1 MSEESEDKQRTAQR
15 LSALSSIFGK
25 DRVPGTLADLINFN
39 KRPRRRAPR
48 GESVF
53 TQLRRF
59 KTKPVKENP
68 EFDIVGRQVPD
79 IEKQVRTDVLQ
90 TLSNLDPKM
99 VEPRL
104 KRMSRDLQDLNRTVS
119 PAIRSSK
126 GTFVNVK
133 TKLGRTKKTRIT

>member
-25 DRVPGTLADLINFN
+25 GTVPSSLADLINFN
-39 KRPRRRAPR
+39 KRPRRRAPK

-104 KRMSRDLQDLNRTVS
+104 KRMSVDLQDLNRTVS

>member
-1 MSEESEDKQRTAQR
+1 MSEESEDKQKQAKKIET
-15 LSALSSIFGK
+15 LGKLFGT
-25 DRVPGTLADLINFN
+25 PGSLFDLINFN

-53 TQLRRF
+53 TQLKRF

-104 KRMSRDLQDLNRTVS
+104 KRMSAELQDLRRTIA
-119 PAIRSSK
+119 PASK

>member
-1 MSEESEDKQRTAQR
+1 MSEESEDKQKQAKKIET
-15 LSALSSIFGK
+15 LDKLFGTH
-25 DRVPGTLADLINFN
+25 GSLFDLINFD

-48 GESVF
+48 GESVT

-59 KTKPVKENP
+59 KTKPVKETP

-90 TLSNLDPKM
+90 NLSNLDPKM

-104 KRMSRDLQDLNRTVS
+104 KRMSSDLQDLNRTLA
-119 PAIRSSK
+119 PAST

>member
-1 MSEESEDKQRTAQR
+1 MSEESEDKQKQAQKIST
-15 LSALSSIFGK
+15 LSKVFGK
-25 DRVPGTLADLINFN
+25 DIVPGSLADLINFN
-39 KRPRRRAPR
+39 KRPRRRSPR
-48 GESVF
+48 GESVT

-90 TLSNLDPKM
+90 TLSNLDNKM

-104 KRMSRDLQDLNRTVS
+104 KKMSADLQDLRRTIA
-119 PAIRSSK
+119 PASK

>member
-25 DRVPGTLADLINFN
+25 GTVPGSLADLINFN
-39 KRPRRRAPR
+39 KTPRRRSPR
-48 GESVF
+48 GESVT

-59 KTKPVKENP
+59 KTRPVKENP

-104 KRMSRDLQDLNRTVS
+104 KKMSADLQDLRRTIA
-119 PAIRSSK
+119 PANK

>member
-1 MSEESEDKQRTAQR
+1 MSEESEDKQKQAQKI
-15 LSALSSIFGK
+15 SALSKVFGT
-25 DRVPGTLADLINFN
+25 PGSLFDLINFN
-39 KRPRRRAPR
+39 KRPRRRSPR
-48 GESVF
+48 GESVT

-59 KTKPVKENP
+59 KTQPVKENP

-104 KRMSRDLQDLNRTVS
+104 KRMSAELQDLRRTIA
-119 PAIRSSK
+119 PANK

>member
-15 LSALSSIFGK
+15 ISALSSVFGK
-25 DRVPGTLADLINFN
+25 DIVPGTLADLINFR
-39 KRPRRRAPR
+39 KTPKKRAPR

>member
-1 MSEESEDKQRTAQR
+1 MSEESEDKQKQAKKIET
-15 LSALSSIFGK
+15 LGKLFGT
-25 DRVPGTLADLINFN
+25 PGSLFDLINFD
-39 KRPRRRAPR
+39 KKPRRRSPR
-48 GESVF
+48 GESVT

-59 KTKPVKENP
+59 KTRPVKENP

-90 TLSNLDPKM
+90 NLSNLDPKM

-104 KRMSRDLQDLNRTVS
+104 KRMSSDLQDLNRTLA
-119 PAIRSSK
+119 PASK
-126 GTFVNVK
+126 GIFVNVK

>member
-1 MSEESEDKQRTAQR
+1 MSEESEDKQKQAQKI
-15 LSALSSIFGK
+15 SALSKVFGT
-25 DRVPGTLADLINFN
+25 PGSLFDLINFN
-39 KRPRRRAPR
+39 KRPRRRSPR
-48 GESVF
+48 GESVT

-59 KTKPVKENP
+59 KTRPVKENP

-104 KRMSRDLQDLNRTVS
+104 KRMSAELQDLRRTLA
-119 PAIRSSK
+119 PASK

-133 TKLGRTKKTRIT
+133 TKLGRTKKTWIT

>member
-1 MSEESEDKQRTAQR
+1 MSEESEDKQKQAQKI
-15 LSALSSIFGK
+15 SALSKVFGT
-25 DRVPGTLADLINFN
+25 PGSLFDLINFN
-39 KRPRRRAPR
+39 KRPRRRSPR
-48 GESVF
+48 GESVT

-104 KRMSRDLQDLNRTVS
+104 KRMSAELQDLRRTLA
-119 PAIRSSK
+119 PASK

>member
-1 MSEESEDKQRTAQR
+1 MSEESEDKQKQAQKIST
-15 LSALSSIFGK
+15 LGKLFGT
-25 DRVPGTLADLINFN
+25 PGSLFDLINFD
-39 KRPRRRAPR
+39 KRPRRRAPK

-104 KRMSRDLQDLNRTVS
+104 KRMSVDLQDLNRTVS

>member
-1 MSEESEDKQRTAQR
+1 MSEESEDKQKQAQKI
-15 LSALSSIFGK
+15 SALSNIFGT
-25 DRVPGTLADLINFN
+25 PGSLFDLINFN

-53 TQLRRF
+53 TQLKRF

-99 VEPRL
+99 VEPR
-104 KRMSRDLQDLNRTVS
+104 
-119 PAIRSSK
+119 
-126 GTFVNVK
+126 
-133 TKLGRTKKTRIT
+133 

>member
-1 MSEESEDKQRTAQR
+1 MSEESEDKQKQAQKI
-15 LSALSSIFGK
+15 SALSKVFGK
-25 DRVPGTLADLINFN
+25 DIVPGSLADLINFN
-39 KRPRRRAPR
+39 KRPRRRSPR
-48 GESVF
+48 GESVT

-104 KRMSRDLQDLNRTVS
+104 KKMSADLQDLRRTIA
-119 PAIRSSK
+119 PASK

-133 TKLGRTKKTRIT
+133 QN

>member
-15 LSALSSIFGK
+15 ISALSSVFGK
-25 DRVPGTLADLINFN
+25 DIVPGTLADLINFRKTP
-39 KRPRRRAPR
+39 KRRSPR
-48 GESVF
+48 GESVT

-59 KTKPVKENP
+59 KTRPVKENP

-104 KRMSRDLQDLNRTVS
+104 KRMSAELQDFRRTLA
-119 PAIRSSK
+119 PASK

-133 TKLGRTKKTRIT
+133 TKLVRTKKTRIT

>member
-1 MSEESEDKQRTAQR
+1 MSEESEDKQKQAQKI
-15 LSALSSIFGK
+15 SALSKVFGT
-25 DRVPGTLADLINFN
+25 PGSLFDLINFN
-39 KRPRRRAPR
+39 KRPRRRSPR
-48 GESVF
+48 GESVT

-59 KTKPVKENP
+59 KTQPVKENP

-104 KRMSRDLQDLNRTVS
+104 KRMSAELQDLRRTLA
-119 PAIRSSK
+119 PASK

>member
-1 MSEESEDKQRTAQR
+1 MSEESEDKQKQAQKI
-15 LSALSSIFGK
+15 SALSKVFGT
-25 DRVPGTLADLINFN
+25 PGSLFDLINFD

-48 GESVF
+48 GESVT

-59 KTKPVKENP
+59 KTRPVKENP

-104 KRMSRDLQDLNRTVS
+104 KRMSSDLQDLNRTLA
-119 PAIRSSK
+119 PASK

>member
-25 DRVPGTLADLINFN
+25 GTVPGSLADLINFS
-39 KRPRRRAPR
+39 KTPRRRSPR
-48 GESVF
+48 GESVT

-104 KRMSRDLQDLNRTVS
+104 KRMSAELQDLRRTLA
-119 PAIRSSK
+119 PASK

>member
-1 MSEESEDKQRTAQR
+1 MSEESEDKQKQAKKIET
-15 LSALSSIFGK
+15 LGKLFGT
-25 DRVPGTLADLINFN
+25 PGSLFDLINFN

-48 GESVF
+48 GESVT

-59 KTKPVKENP
+59 KTRPVKENP

-104 KRMSRDLQDLNRTVS
+104 KRMSVDLQDLNRTVS

>member
-1 MSEESEDKQRTAQR
+1 MSEESEDKQKQAQKI
-15 LSALSSIFGK
+15 SALSKVFGK
-25 DRVPGTLADLINFN
+25 DIVPGSLADLINFN
-39 KRPRRRAPR
+39 KRPRRRSPR
-48 GESVF
+48 GESVT

-104 KRMSRDLQDLNRTVS
+104 KRMSAELQDLRRTLA
-119 PAIRSSK
+119 PASK

>member
-1 MSEESEDKQRTAQR
+1 MSEESEDKQKQAQKI
-15 LSALSSIFGK
+15 SALSKVFGK
-25 DRVPGTLADLINFN
+25 DIVPGSLADLINFN
-39 KRPRRRAPR
+39 KRPRRRSPR
-48 GESVF
+48 GESVT

-104 KRMSRDLQDLNRTVS
+104 KRMSAELQDLRRTIA
-119 PAIRSSK
+119 PANK

>member
-1 MSEESEDKQRTAQR
+1 MSEESEDKQKQAKKIET
-15 LSALSSIFGK
+15 LGKLFGT
-25 DRVPGTLADLINFN
+25 PGSLFDLINFN

-53 TQLRRF
+53 TQLKRF

>member
-25 DRVPGTLADLINFN
+25 DIVPGSLADLINFN
-39 KRPRRRAPR
+39 KRPRRRSPR
-48 GESVF
+48 GESVT

-104 KRMSRDLQDLNRTVS
+104 KKMSADLQDLRRTIA
-119 PAIRSSK
+119 PASK

>member
-1 MSEESEDKQRTAQR
+1 MSEESEDKQKQAKKIET
-15 LSALSSIFGK
+15 LGKLFGT
-25 DRVPGTLADLINFN
+25 PGSLFDLINFN
-39 KRPRRRAPR
+39 KRPRRRSPR
-48 GESVF
+48 GESF
-53 TQLRRF
+53 TTQLRRF
-59 KTKPVKENP
+59 KTRPVKENP

-104 KRMSRDLQDLNRTVS
+104 KRMSADLQDLRRTIA
-119 PAIRSSK
+119 PANK

>member
-1 MSEESEDKQRTAQR
+1 MSEESEDKQKQAKKIET
-15 LSALSSIFGK
+15 LGKLFGT
-25 DRVPGTLADLINFN
+25 PGSLFDLINFN

-53 TQLRRF
+53 TQLKRF

-104 KRMSRDLQDLNRTVS
+104 KRMSAELQDLRRTIA
-119 PAIRSSK
+119 PANK

>member
-1 MSEESEDKQRTAQR
+1 MSEESEDKQKQAQKI
-15 LSALSSIFGK
+15 SALSKVFGT
-25 DRVPGTLADLINFN
+25 PGSLFDLINFN
-39 KRPRRRAPR
+39 KRPRRRSPR
-48 GESVF
+48 GESVT

-59 KTKPVKENP
+59 KTRPVKDNP

-104 KRMSRDLQDLNRTVS
+104 KRMSAELQDLRRTLA
-119 PAIRSSK
+119 PASK

>member
-1 MSEESEDKQRTAQR
+1 MSEESEDKQKQAQKI
-15 LSALSSIFGK
+15 SALSKVFGT
-25 DRVPGTLADLINFN
+25 PGSLFDLINFN
-39 KRPRRRAPR
+39 KRPRRRSPR
-48 GESVF
+48 GESVT

-59 KTKPVKENP
+59 KTQPVKENP

-104 KRMSRDLQDLNRTVS
+104 KRMSADLQDLRRTIA
-119 PAIRSSK
+119 PASK

>member
-1 MSEESEDKQRTAQR
+1 MSEESEDKQKQAQKI
-15 LSALSSIFGK
+15 SALSKVFGK
-25 DRVPGTLADLINFN
+25 DIVPGSLADLINFN
-39 KRPRRRAPR
+39 KRPRRRSPR
-48 GESVF
+48 GESVT

-104 KRMSRDLQDLNRTVS
+104 KKMSADLQDLRRTIA
-119 PAIRSSK
+119 PASK

>member
-1 MSEESEDKQRTAQR
+1 MSEESEDKQKQAKKIET
-15 LSALSSIFGK
+15 LGKLFGT
-25 DRVPGTLADLINFN
+25 PGSLFDLINFN
-39 KRPRRRAPR
+39 KRPRRRSPR
-48 GESVF
+48 GESVT

-59 KTKPVKENP
+59 KTRPVKENP

-104 KRMSRDLQDLNRTVS
+104 KRMSADLQDLRRTIA
-119 PAIRSSK
+119 PANK

>member
-1 MSEESEDKQRTAQR
+1 MSEESEDKQKQAQKI
-15 LSALSSIFGK
+15 SALSKVFGT
-25 DRVPGTLADLINFN
+25 PGSLFDLINFN
-39 KRPRRRAPR
+39 KRPRRRSPR
-48 GESVF
+48 GESVT

-59 KTKPVKENP
+59 KTRPVKENP

-104 KRMSRDLQDLNRTVS
+104 KRMSADLQDLRRTIA
-119 PAIRSSK
+119 PANK

>member
-15 LSALSSIFGK
+15 LSTLSSVFGK
-25 DRVPGTLADLINFN
+25 DIVPGTLADLINFRKTPK
-39 KRPRRRAPR
+39 KRSPR
-48 GESVF
+48 GESVT

-59 KTKPVKENP
+59 KTQPVKENP

-104 KRMSRDLQDLNRTVS
+104 KRMSADLEDLRRTIA
-119 PAIRSSK
+119 PANK

>member
-1 MSEESEDKQRTAQR
+1 MSEESEDKQKQAQKI
-15 LSALSSIFGK
+15 SALSKVFGT
-25 DRVPGTLADLINFN
+25 PGSLFDLINFN
-39 KRPRRRAPR
+39 KRPRRRSPR
-48 GESVF
+48 GESVT

-59 KTKPVKENP
+59 KTRPVKENP

-104 KRMSRDLQDLNRTVS
+104 KRMSAELQDLRRTIA
-119 PAIRSSK
+119 PANK

>member
-1 MSEESEDKQRTAQR
+1 MSEESEDKQKQAQKI
-15 LSALSSIFGK
+15 SALSKVFGT
-25 DRVPGTLADLINFN
+25 PGSLFDLINFN
-39 KRPRRRAPR
+39 KRPRRRSPR
-48 GESVF
+48 GESVT

-59 KTKPVKENP
+59 KTRPVKENP

-104 KRMSRDLQDLNRTVS
+104 KRMSAELQDLRRTLA
-119 PAIRSSK
+119 PASK

>member
-1 MSEESEDKQRTAQR
+1 MSEESEDKQKQAKKIET
-15 LSALSSIFGK
+15 LGKLFGT
-25 DRVPGTLADLINFN
+25 PGSLFDLINFN

-53 TQLRRF
+53 TQLKRF

-104 KRMSRDLQDLNRTVS
+104 KRMSVDLQDLNRTVS